1 MKPPAETES
10 RPLARLRNEVDALA
24 DSPLVPKGPNMMNKS
39 QAIAAFIATLCLS
52 TVAHAD
58 NPIVQTMFTADPAP
72 LVHDG
77 VFYMYTGHDEDGAG
91 WFDMREW
98 RVYSTTD
105 MANWTDLGSPMNLK
119 TFSWGKVD
127 AWAGQCVFRDGKFY
141 FYVPIRLSGDNFGIG
156 VGVSDKPE
164 GPFTDAIGKPLLTG
178 NSYIDPTVFVDNDG
192 QAYMYFGN
200 GHLWWVK
207 INQDM
212 ISTSG
217 NVTEVSLTKDAFD
230 ASYLEGPWLHRRGNL
245 YYLLWSSQAQPAAGV
260 TPSRNMENI
269 RYSTSTS
276 PTGPWKYGGMIMPS
290 EGASWT
296 NHSGTVD
303 YEGNSY
309 LAYHNSA
316 LPGGGDGQRSVCVE
330 QFSYGADGSIPK
342 FTMSKT
348 GPQQLGTLNPFQT
361 VQAETIAFSAGLK
374 TEKCNDAGGG
384 LDVTNIH
391 NDDYIKVKGL
401 NFGSGAS
408 SLDVRV
414 ASATAG
420 GSIELHLDSLT
431 GPLIGSCT
439 IQGTGGA
446 QTWTTKTC
454 SITGASGTRDLFFKF
469 VGSGTGP
476 LFNFNWWKFGGPG
489 ADNGNADGGAGT
501 GGAGG
506 SGTGTGGAGG
516 TATGGA
522 SGGAVTGG
530 TSVSGGQGASATGG
544 TASTG
549 GKTGGSVAPT
559 AGTGGSGTGGTSS
572 SGGATASSAGGRSGG
587 STGGS
592 SGGGRGSGGC
602 SVILGSTTGDRAIVP
617 GLLLVALGMLRARR
631 CNRHNNDRQ

>member
-1 MKPPAETES
+1 
-10 RPLARLRNEVDALA
+10 
-24 DSPLVPKGPNMMNKS
+24 
-39 QAIAAFIATLCLS
+39 
-52 TVAHAD
+52 
-58 NPIVQTMFTADPAP
+58 
-72 LVHDG
+72 
-77 VFYMYTGHDEDGAG
+77 
-91 WFDMREW
+91 
-98 RVYSTTD
+98 
-105 MANWTDLGSPMNLK
+105 
-119 TFSWGKVD
+119 
-127 AWAGQCVFRDGKFY
+127 
-141 FYVPIRLSGDNFGIG
+141 
-156 VGVSDKPE
+156 
-164 GPFTDAIGKPLLTG
+164 
-178 NSYIDPTVFVDNDG
+178 
-192 QAYMYFGN
+192 
-200 GHLWWVK
+200 
-207 INQDM
+207 
-212 ISTSG
+212 
-217 NVTEVSLTKDAFD
+217 
-230 ASYLEGPWLHRRGNL
+230 
-245 YYLLWSSQAQPAAGV
+245 
-260 TPSRNMENI
+260 
-269 RYSTSTS
+269 
-276 PTGPWKYGGMIMPS
+276 MIMPS